1 MVPQIAE
8 EWEKWRKVSGR
19 KWAVTSNKSD
29 GTKILEHV
37 GNVWKYDSKEDVA
50 HQWISDI
57 VFNESWFFHEC
68 SAQKVHPHDHQLF
81 PAKIPAPYPPKK
93 TEESWTCQLAVFLVS
108 PMSALWILPQV
119 PAPKKDAPNSLELDT
134 DDVEGISSPSLTL
147 NR

>member
-57 VFNESWFFHEC
+57 VFNESWFSWKF
-68 SAQKVHPHDHQLF
+68 STKSPSPRSSIVSSQNSSPLS
-81 PAKIPAPYPPKK
+81 PKK
-93 TEESWTCQLAVFLVS
+93 NWRELNLPAGSISRVTYVS
-108 PMSALWILPQV
+108 SLDFATG
-119 PAPKKDAPNSLELDT
+119 AGPKKGRSEQLRIGHWY
-134 DDVEGISSPSLTL
+134 VEGISSPSLTL